1 MNHEEVGVLDAV
13 VVLVPVN
20 AIATTPQNKSLVAD
34 VAATSKFYYGVIL

>member
-13 VVLVPVN
+13 VVLVL
-20 AIATTPQNKSLVAD
+20 ATAETPLNKSLVAD